1 VAVHFPPILA
11 LAAVALIGYLIGRR
25 ARQAE
30 SMPEVQ
36 ARQEIRRALS
46 VARELERIAAALQG
60 NLRQHEG
67 RVERF
72 KGRLGKLRDDAKEG
86 NWKQLCKEAEDML
99 RPTLRLATQM
109 SQAYDEIRQQS
120 NQLMTFTEV
129 RTDPL
134 TGLCNRRALDDSM
147 ASQAAL
153 RTRYGFAFSLVMFDI
168 DHFKRINDQD
178 GHLAGDRALQNVA
191 RLLDAGVRETD
202 LVARFGG
209 EEFVVLMPQTELDM
223 ACVLAERLRQKVA
236 EETML
241 TVSGGVA
248 AIQEY
253 ETPHELLSRADSA
266 LYAAKSAGRNRIF
279 RHTSG
284 GLSHCVSTTSHP
296 EADLREA
303 AVVERA
309 TRELAARRTTVEE
322 RE

>member
-1 VAVHFPPILA
+1 
-11 LAAVALIGYLIGRR
+11 
-25 ARQAE
+25 
-30 SMPEVQ
+30 
-36 ARQEIRRALS
+36 

-72 KGRLGKLRDDAKEG
+72 KGRLSKLRDDAKEG

-134 TGLCNRRALDDSM
+134 TGLGNRRALDESM
-147 ASQAAL
+147 ASQTAL
-153 RTRYGFAFSLVMFDI
+153 RTRYGFTFSLVMFDI

-202 LVARFGG
+202 LVARYGG
-209 EEFVVLMPQTELDM
+209 EEFVVLMPQTALEM
-223 ACVLAERLRQKVA
+223 ACLLAERLRQKVA

-253 ETPHELLSRADSA
+253 ETPHDLLSRADAA

-284 GLSHCVSTTSHP
+284 ELSHCVSEP
-296 EADLREA
+296 PIPADDIRERETL
-303 AVVERA
+303 ERA
-309 TRELAARRTTVEE
+309 ARELAARRTMGDD
-322 RE
+322 RA

>member
-1 VAVHFPPILA
+1 MYFPPILA
-11 LAAVALIGYLIGRR
+11 LAVVALIGYLIGRR
-25 ARQAE
+25 ARP
-30 SMPEVQ
+30 PEPTPEAQ

-72 KGRLGKLRDDAKEG
+72 KGRLSKLRDDAKEG

-134 TGLCNRRALDDSM
+134 TGLGNRRALDESM
-147 ASQAAL
+147 ASQTAL
-153 RTRYGFAFSLVMFDI
+153 RTRYGFTFSLVMFDI

-202 LVARFGG
+202 LVARYGG
-209 EEFVVLMPQTELDM
+209 EEFVVLMPQTEVEM
-223 ACVLAERLRQKVA
+223 ACLLAERLRQKVA

-253 ETPHELLSRADSA
+253 ETPHDLLSRADAA

-284 GLSHCVSTTSHP
+284 ELSHCVSEP
-296 EADLREA
+296 PIPADDIRERETL
-303 AVVERA
+303 ERA
-309 TRELAARRTTVEE
+309 ARELAARRTMGDD
-322 RE
+322 RA